1 MVSYGEGGGTMK
13 FAASL
18 TLALA
23 SAIILLYTGLW
34 LGSQP
39 RTCAVVDSAQGEVVL
54 CSNDWAGR
62 VAQ

>member
-1 MVSYGEGGGTMK
+1 MRLR

-18 TLALA
+18 TLALV
-23 SAIILLYTGLW
+23 SAVILLYTGLW

-39 RTCAVVDSAQGEVVL
+39 RTCAVVDSSQGSVVV

-62 VAQ
+62 VGQ

>member
-1 MVSYGEGGGTMK
+1 MK

-23 SAIILLYTGLW
+23 SAIILLYTGIW

-39 RTCAVVDSAQGEVVL
+39 RTCAVVDSAQGAVVL